1 MANRNDDNTRD
12 NTGGDR
18 RTKGN
23 RAGEEIE
30 RAVLEGS
37 GHPSG
42 GPAGGRGD
50 QLAGDMPG
58 NTDPQ
63 LGQHTRKGQAQSP
76 RELTPNQPEK
86 KHHPEGR
93 G

>member
-1 MANRNDDNTRD
+1 MANRNDDNSRD

-23 RAGEEIE
+23 VRGDEIE
-30 RAVLEGS
+30 EAHVEGT

-42 GPAGGRGD
+42 GQSAARGD
-50 QLAGDMPG
+50 QTPVDMPG

-63 LGQHTRKGQAQSP
+63 REQHTRKGQAQSP
-76 RELTPNQPEK
+76 RELNTNQPEK
-86 KHHPEGR
+86 KHVPEGR

>member
-1 MANRNDDNTRD
+1 MANRNDDNSRD

-23 RAGEEIE
+23 LSGDEIE
-30 RAVLEGS
+30 QAYVEGT

-42 GPAGGRGD
+42 GRSGAGGD
-50 QLAGDMPG
+50 QMPVDMPG

-63 LGQHTRKGQAQSP
+63 REQHTRKGQAQSP
-76 RELTPNQPEK
+76 RELNINQPEK
-86 KHHPEGR
+86 KQVPEGR